1 MSSERW
7 GYADSKHADAWEGAH
22 LTREAAIAEGRAH
35 HSFLTEAGRT
45 YDGFWIHSGHV
56 VPLEVVMPDVDD
68 LLESMGER
76 AYDEAGESAEGYPDV
91 TNEARTELEGLLR
104 GWCEKYAR
112 PEFWVAD
119 GEAEFIPG
127 AGKEGER
134 E

>member
-1 MSSERW
+1 MSDERW
-7 GYADSKHADAWEGAH
+7 GYADSRDAESWSGVC
-22 LTREAAIAEGRAH
+22 LTREQAIAEGREH
-35 HSFLTEAGRT
+35 YSFLNGRG
-45 YDGFWIHSGHV
+45 YDGFWIHSGHL
-56 VPLEVVMPDVDD
+56 VPLEAVMPDVDD